1 MGTVERRQ
9 YSIMRAFLVV
19 FLAVAVSAEADPYTL
34 GQVAAGATNGG
45 VVTGV
50 DYGHGVVAGVGA
62 VGTGQVAAHVPLTY
76 TTGVPAVGYPGVAG
90 VYGAGVYGA
99 GVYGAGVYGA
109 VSPYAVHTIGKREA
123 EPYTLAQ
130 VAHGLTNGG
139 VVTNA
144 HVVPATYA
152 HVGYPYIG
160 VYGAGVYG
168 AGVHGAVTYAGVN
181 GVPAVPAVT
190 YAATPAVTYAGV
202 PAVAGSA
209 VHSGT
214 TNKLFGHAVAY
225 TPFGATHSANVGV
238 CTNNDGAV
246 VAC

>member
-1 MGTVERRQ
+1 MG
-9 YSIMRAFLVV
+9 
-19 FLAVAVSAEADPYTL
+19 
-34 GQVAAGATNGG
+34 NGG

-76 TTGVPAVGYPGVAG
+76 TTGVPAVGYPGV
-90 VYGAGVYGA
+90 
-99 GVYGAGVYGA
+99 AGVYGA

-152 HVGYPYIG
+152 HVGYPYTG

-190 YAATPAVTYAGV
+190 YAATPAVTYA
-202 PAVAGSA
+202 
-209 VHSGT
+209 
-214 TNKLFGHAVAY
+214 
-225 TPFGATHSANVGV
+225 
-238 CTNNDGAV
+238 
-246 VAC
+246 

>member
-90 VYGAGVYGA
+90 VYGA
-99 GVYGAGVYGA
+99 

-139 VVTNA
+139 VVANA

-152 HVGYPYIG
+152 HVGYPYTG
-160 VYGAGVYG
+160 VYGAG
-168 AGVHGAVTYAGVN
+168 A
-181 GVPAVPAVT
+181 
-190 YAATPAVTYAGV
+190 
-202 PAVAGSA
+202 
-209 VHSGT
+209 
-214 TNKLFGHAVAY
+214 
-225 TPFGATHSANVGV
+225 
-238 CTNNDGAV
+238 
-246 VAC
+246 